1 MNAKKAQLNP
11 SLKLALDIGPLLLF
25 FVANSK
31 PALFA
36 PIVAPLLPAG
46 ITAGEH
52 GGIFV
57 ATAVFMTTIV
67 IALVIFGFGA
77 GLVY

>member
-31 PALFA
+31 PS
-36 PIVAPLLPAG
+36 
-46 ITAGEH
+46 
-52 GGIFV
+52 
-57 ATAVFMTTIV
+57 
-67 IALVIFGFGA
+67 
-77 GLVY
+77 